1 MSGVPHGELAV
12 CGPMLF
18 REYWGRPEATAAA
31 FDAEGYFLTGDTVSL
46 EGDPPYYKVKL
57 LAAAVQAEAWGGGS
71 IVAAPVW
78 SLVWGCRVLPDLWCG
93 CMSVLCCVVFVQIL
107 GRTSVDIIKS
117 GGYKLS
123 ALDIES
129 ALLHHPGVAE
139 AAVLGVPHDE
149 LGQVVTALIY
159 PKQQGA
165 GLDASANQQ
174 LVAQLQELCGREL
187 PAYSVPRQWVL
198 LDAPLPSNAMGKV
211 NKKELLKNL

>member
-1 MSGVPHGELAV
+1 M
-12 CGPMLF
+12 
-18 REYWGRPEATAAA
+18 
-31 FDAEGYFLTGDTVSL
+31 
-46 EGDPPYYKVKL
+46 
-57 LAAAVQAEAWGGGS
+57 
-71 IVAAPVW
+71 
-78 SLVWGCRVLPDLWCG
+78 
-93 CMSVLCCVVFVQIL
+93 QIL

-159 PKQQGA
+159 PKQQQGEGSHA
-165 GLDASANQQ
+165 GEKQQ
-174 LVAQLQELCGREL
+174 LVAQLRELCGREL
-187 PAYSVPRQWVL
+187 PAYSAPREWVL
-198 LDAPLPSNAMGKV
+198 LDAPLPRNAMGKV